1 MFTYSFLVRA
11 LIASVLSSLSLA
23 IFSPFVSLRRI
34 SYLGEAFSHMA
45 FAGIAIALVAGLSG
59 RLVTLIFVIVL
70 AYLIGWLSK
79 RYKLEETNTITIFL
93 SVSMAFAIILIS
105 LSSAYAFDLSSYL
118 FGNVLLVSSGDLI
131 WVGIMALLSLAFI
144 LIFYHQLF
152 YLSYNAEMAQFLRIP
167 VTFVN
172 HLFLILLATNIVIN
186 LKAAGIILVSAQLI
200 LPAATIFNLVRR
212 LPMVI
217 VLSAVLAIF
226 AAIGGF
232 ALSWWLNI
240 PTGASIVMLE
250 FVFFLISL
258 TLKKR
263 A

>member
-1 MFTYSFLVRA
+1 MLSFNFLIRA
-11 LIASVLSSLSLA
+11 LIASILSSVSLA

-45 FAGIAIALVAGLSG
+45 FAGIAIALVAGLND
-59 RLVTLIFVIVL
+59 RLITLAFVIVL
-70 AYLIGWLSK
+70 AYIISWLSK
-79 RYKLEETNTITIFL
+79 RYKLEEANTITIFL
-93 SVSMAFAIILIS
+93 SVSMAFGIILIS

-118 FGNVLLVSSGDLI
+118 FGNVLLVGLSDLI
-131 WVGIMALLSLAFI
+131 LVGIMAILSLAFI
-144 LIFYHQLF
+144 LIFYRQLF

-167 VTFVN
+167 VTIVN
-172 HLFLILLATNIVIN
+172 HLFLILLAANIVIN

-200 LPAATIFNLVRR
+200 LPAATAFNLVRR

-217 VLSAVLAIF
+217 FLSAILAIL
-226 AAIGGF
+226 AALGGF

-250 FVFFLISL
+250 FGFFLFSL
-258 TLKKR
+258 MLRKD
-263 A
+263 